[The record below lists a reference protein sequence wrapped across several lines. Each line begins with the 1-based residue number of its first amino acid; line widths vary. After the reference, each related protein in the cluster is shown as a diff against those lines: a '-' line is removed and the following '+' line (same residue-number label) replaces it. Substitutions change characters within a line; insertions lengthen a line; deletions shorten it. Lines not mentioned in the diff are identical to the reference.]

1 MNWSL
6 LAAWFRSQSFLMR
19 LRVLIIVQ
27 CLFVF
32 AALAL
37 ILFYPLKDTSL
48 DPDFTGVRQS
58 LDLSARQLIGDWKR
72 HDDNGSMTANRTFG
86 EDQSVLSAVLYVRKG
101 DSLVRCKVAR
111 THSKPEIESHELPP
125 DLSSAVDHELLRVLL
140 QEKPGFLLSTIFNH
154 NTTLWYFRLGENAS
168 EPVAMAAL
176 VNRDRVMS
184 KRSDMMYA
192 VFVLFL
198 ASLLLSLLM
207 VNFVRRR
214 FEQPLTRLIHGLDK
228 TAAGELYSMVE
239 TNGDKELVSLSNSF
253 NRMSARLWE
262 GRQSLEAS
270 NRRLAKVNESLGD
283 TERFL
288 RTLIDSSPESII
300 VTSPEG
306 HIVIFNREASRTFGY
321 DRAEI
326 VGKPIT
332 TLFSLTANLQST
344 AGEGTQAVEK
354 EFEAIGVNRDQS
366 SFPIFVMVRIVCR
379 DNGVIWGHLYLVR
392 DISESRSFQDMM
404 IRLDRYYTRGEMAG
418 DIAHEINN
426 YLAVLSGNLELLPI
440 ILRKG
445 DPEKLKHKLELMR
458 GTVDKIAKFTDGLM
472 DCNHDV
478 IKLDPNDLNQ
488 VVQNVVA
495 FLKPQ
500 NKFDQV
506 RIETRLS
513 SDLPLVEHD
522 AGQIQQ
528 LLVNLVNNAADAV
541 AEIEGERLVEIAT
554 VRTVKEEGDWA
565 VIVVSD
571 NGPGVTKEKESLL
584 FEKRFT
590 TKRRGHG
597 IGLITCRRIVEA
609 HQGGIRYEYRD
620 GARFTAELPV
630 KQPEKSSA
638 EARSSQVSASSII

>member
-6 LAAWFRSQSFLMR
+6 CAAWFRPQSFLVR
-19 LRVLIIVQ
+19 LRALIIFQ

-32 AALAL
+32 AALGL
-37 ILFYPLKDTSL
+37 ILFYPLKDTPL
-48 DPDFTGVRQS
+48 DPDFTGLRQS
-58 LDLSARQLIGDWKR
+58 LDLSARELIEDWKR
-72 HDDNGSMTANRTFG
+72 HGDKGSLTMNRSFDG
-86 EDQSVLSAVLYVRKG
+86 DQNVLSAVLYVRKG
-101 DSLVRCKVAR
+101 DSLVKCKEVR
-111 THSKPEIESHELPP
+111 TDSASEVESHELPP
-125 DLSSAVDHELLRVLL
+125 DLSSAVDQELLRVLFR
-140 QEKPGFLLSTIFNH
+140 EKPGFLLSTIFNH
-154 NTTLWYFRLGENAS
+154 NTTLWYCRLGENLS

-184 KRSDMMYA
+184 KRSDVMYA

-207 VNFVRRR
+207 VNLVRRR
-214 FEQPLTRLIHGLDK
+214 FEQPLTRLIDGLDK
-228 TAAGELYSMVE
+228 TAAGELYSIVE
-239 TNGDKELVSLSNSF
+239 TSGDKELVSLSSSF
-253 NRMSARLWE
+253 NRMSARLWD

-288 RTLIDSSPESII
+288 RTLIDSSPESVI
-300 VTSPEG
+300 VTSPEKR
-306 HIVIFNREASRTFGY
+306 IVIFNREASRTFGY

-332 TLFSLTANLQST
+332 TLFSLTANLHR
-344 AGEGTQAVEK
+344 APGEGTETAER

-379 DNGVIWGHLYLVR
+379 DNGVIWGNLYLVR

-472 DCNHDV
+472 DCNHDA
-478 IKLDPNDLNQ
+478 IKFDPNDLNQ

-500 NKFDQV
+500 NKFDLV
-506 RIETRLS
+506 RIETQLS
-513 SDLPLVEHD
+513 IDLPLVEHD

-528 LLVNLVNNAADAV
+528 LLVNLINNAADAV
-541 AEIEGERLVEIAT
+541 AETEGERIVEIAT
-554 VRTVKEEGDWA
+554 VLTAREQGDWA
-565 VIVVSD
+565 LIIVSD
-571 NGPGVTKEKESLL
+571 NGPGVAKEKESLL

-597 IGLITCRRIVEA
+597 IGLITCRRIAEA
-609 HQGGIRYEYRD
+609 HQGGIRYEYHD
-620 GARFTAELPV
+620 GAQFTVELPV
-630 KQPEKSSA
+630 KQPERSGTDSRALQVQTSS
-638 EARSSQVSASSII
+638 ST